1 MAAWFD
7 SKDWIKRYSPFGV
20 MQNMQGVNQMNA
32 LMSPSG
38 HITDLGNWVSLRI
51 SSCKVGRA
59 DWTFSTSG
67 THSEPAIPKEGLCG
81 IMEKNGVSFCERSK
95 VHVSVST
102 LRKVGVLSDTAGKP
116 EKRDL
121 WGDSDGS

>member
-38 HITDLGNWVSLRI
+38 HITDLGNWVS
-51 SSCKVGRA
+51 
-59 DWTFSTSG
+59 
-67 THSEPAIPKEGLCG
+67 PKHL
-81 IMEKNGVSFCERSK
+81 M
-95 VHVSVST
+95 
-102 LRKVGVLSDTAGKP
+102 L
-116 EKRDL
+116 
-121 WGDSDGS
+121 

>member
-51 SSCKVGRA
+51 SCCEGDCA
-59 DWTFSTSG
+59 DW
-67 THSEPAIPKEGLCG
+67 AIVHL
-81 IMEKNGVSFCERSK
+81 ERIAS
-95 VHVSVST
+95 
-102 LRKVGVLSDTAGKP
+102 
-116 EKRDL
+116 
-121 WGDSDGS
+121 